1 MSFHSRSV
9 ANGLNGVLG
18 MQDEMKVGAV
28 VSRYIAPCYAE
39 CRCKV
44 VVMYVPFWRGSRH
57 SKVISKVYGSPNL
70 AGLFMT
76 LMPSKL
82 TTDILAV
89 DEVEY
94 IW

>member
-1 MSFHSRSV
+1 M
-9 ANGLNGVLG
+9 GL
-18 MQDEMKVGAV
+18 
-28 VSRYIAPCYAE
+28 
-39 CRCKV
+39 
-44 VVMYVPFWRGSRH
+44 PFWSGSRH

-89 DEVEY
+89 E
-94 IW
+94 